1 MMEATQRA
9 LQFNCGGSSLVGIL
23 DLPERPLSR
32 GVLVVT
38 SAPQYRIGNHRHFTL
53 LARLLAARGIPV
65 MRFDHR
71 GMGDSEGEAR
81 TIDALGE
88 DTQAAMRAFF
98 AQMPGM
104 QDVVLWGLGDAATA
118 AVLYAQADARVS
130 GVVLLNPW
138 MHTPGSAPRADG
150 LPQLLARLGE
160 LDFWKRVASDSGDGQ
175 ASVAARRQNMRAAA
189 ADASLPLPQRVLASL
204 SGFDGA
210 ALVILGGDEPGAQHV
225 DALLKR
231 HEVRCKCVTIA
242 GADRTFASRAWRDA
256 VAEVSANWIASW

>member
-1 MMEATQRA
+1 MDATQRTM
-9 LQFNCGGSSLVGIL
+9 QFTCGGNSLIGIL
-23 DLPERPLSR
+23 DLPERPLAR

-81 TIDALGE
+81 PIDALG
-88 DTQAAMRAFF
+88 DDLQAAMRAFF
-98 AQMPGM
+98 AQMPAM

-118 AVLYAQADARVS
+118 AVLYAHADTRVS

-138 MHTPGSAPRADG
+138 MQTPAGTARAHG
-150 LPQLLARLGE
+150 LPPLLARLGE
-160 LDFWKRVASDSGDGQ
+160 LDFWKRVASDSHNGED
-175 ASVAARRQNMRAAA
+175 SVAALRQHMRAAA

-204 SGFDGA
+204 AGFDGA
-210 ALVILGGDEPGAQHV
+210 ALVILGGDEPGARHV

-231 HEVRCKCVTIA
+231 HELRCKCVTID